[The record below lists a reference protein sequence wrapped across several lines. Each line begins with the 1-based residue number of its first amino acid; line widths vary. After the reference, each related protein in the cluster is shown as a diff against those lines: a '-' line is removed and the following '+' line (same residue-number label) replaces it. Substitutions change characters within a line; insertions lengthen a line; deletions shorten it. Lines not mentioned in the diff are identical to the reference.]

1 MRRLLRKV
9 PICLQTCI
17 PSFHLKVCDDQSN
30 VRRGF
35 IVLSYIFVWLRIIQD
50 QVFLLGIK
58 HKKHPMTTIHF
69 IIMIIIIIIVF
80 ILWFVLTNKNRQQN
94 RLLGLPVFDFFNEA
108 HIRTN
113 ALHDKRKLQTTWG
126 LNHTKA
132 IIVETLTFFQ
142 QKPDQK
148 NNSIVCDVIG
158 IINSFKKIIGDFNVV
173 TFQFSDGHEIFQFVF
188 DVFNVFFHQFFP
200 FWLGSKGRNFSC
212 LVAWILK
219 MHAFVDLFAGFAMKK
234 FERLKAILCFDQVNM
249 IVSLDASKESF
260 DAVVLFNL
268 FWQLRT
274 GFGRNQIILIGF
286 YHCIQLI
293 NSFLHCQFVGFMCI
307 F

>member
-9 PICLQTCI
+9 SICLQTCI
-17 PSFHLKVCDDQSN
+17 PSVYLKVCDDQSN

-50 QVFLLGIK
+50 QVFLLWIK

-80 ILWFVLTNKNRQQN
+80 IIWFVLTYKNRQQN

-132 IIVETLTFFQ
+132 FIVETLTFFQ
-142 QKPDQK
+142 QKPDQQ

-173 TFQFSDGHEIFQFVF
+173 TFQFSDEHEIFQFIF

-200 FWLGSKGRNFSC
+200 LWLGSKGRNFSC
-212 LVAWILK
+212 LLAWVLK
-219 MHAFVDLFAGFAMKK
+219 MYAFVDLLARLASEKS
-234 FERLKAILCFDQVNM
+234 ERLKAILCFFQINM
-249 IVSLDASKESF
+249 QISFDALKETS
-260 DAVVLFNL
+260 DAVVLTYS
-268 FWQLRT
+268 FWQLKLC
-274 GFGRNQIILIGF
+274 FGCNQIILIELH
-286 YHCIQLI
+286 HCI
-293 NSFLHCQFVGFMCI
+293 
-307 F
+307 